1 MEVDMDIR
9 DMLER
14 NKQQLSELKADMDE
28 IKNVQIITK
37 FIIETD

>member
-1 MEVDMDIR
+1 MEIDMDIR

-28 IKNVQIITK
+28 IKNVRPKKNKMPI
-37 FIIETD
+37 